1 TSAYD
6 PSPEAGLLFGHA
18 PPPDACGP
26 FPFANPLP
34 TVCIT
39 HPITVN
45 LWIRIKG
52 WRPTIG
58 ICLMA
63 AQVAVTWAEPAS
75 PVPTLW
81 DLEDRRFT
89 EVRVL
94 SSTPSTVTI
103 HHSGGLT
110 QLRLADLPDA
120 LQVALGYDAAQAR
133 AHEAAVREQA
143 ARAHSQI
150 SSRSVSPPRPSPSRP
165 PPARDHLSQAKDT
178 SPTTRALAR
187 FGSPPPQ
194 IRVDLRPLFREFE
207 LVARSQG
214 RRPSC
219 AVFAVVS
226 ALEFQRSVQTG
237 VVEKLSEEY
246 LLWATRRQLGL
257 ATNRP
262 AASPDADTDDGD
274 TGYTLREVLSALRSY
289 GIARQEDMPN
299 TFGTAQA
306 TVREPPPQI
315 LADALGRREVFAH
328 QIPGRTPEAR
338 IDNLLNALAEGVPVI
353 AALRWPPHRTLR
365 HPLLDAQQPL
375 PNYNHAVTIVGCYSD
390 SGRKEDLRFIFKNSW
405 GLRWGAGGYGFVT
418 YRYMLEHFL
427 EGVILEVR

>member
-1 TSAYD
+1 MAGQAAIVWAETASAV
-6 PSPEAGLLFGHA
+6 
-18 PPPDACGP
+18 
-26 FPFANPLP
+26 P
-34 TVCIT
+34 TVWE
-39 HPITVN
+39 
-45 LWIRIKG
+45 L
-52 WRPTIG
+52 
-58 ICLMA
+58 
-63 AQVAVTWAEPAS
+63 
-75 PVPTLW
+75 
-81 DLEDRRFT
+81 DDRRFT

-110 QLRLADLPDA
+110 QVRLADLPGA
-120 LQVALGYDAAQAR
+120 LQAALGYDPDQAR
-133 AHEAAVREQA
+133 AHEAAIREQTER
-143 ARAHSQI
+143 ARIQAQT
-150 SSRSVSPPRPSPSRP
+150 RPTPPPRVSHARP
-165 PPARDHLSQAKDT
+165 PPARELRPAAQEA

-194 IRVDLRPLFREFE
+194 IRVDLRPHFREFE

-226 ALEFQRSVQTG
+226 ALEFQRAIHTG
-237 VVEKLSEEY
+237 RVEKLSEEY

-262 AASPDADTDDGD
+262 DTSPDPDTDDGD

-299 TFGTAQA
+299 TFGTPQA
-306 TVREPPPQI
+306 TVREPPPEI
-315 LADALGRREVFAH
+315 LSDALGRREVFAH

-375 PNYNHAVTIVGCYSD
+375 PNYYHAVTIVGCYSE

-405 GLRWGAGGYGFVT
+405 GLRWGVGGYGFVT